1 MSMSAPQHNLTE
13 ATRFI
18 IRHLIAWGVVMGVGL
33 MIIWFFTGFHEKL
46 ARMGWLASTVGIAF
60 VVGFLIRHM
69 SRVYTLT
76 GYLNESVLGNRHDRD
91 VELPC
96 EAGEGLRLV
105 ETVVRANPYV
115 DAIDIDHASLT
126 MTAKIKV
133 PDAGSGNDNFVL
145 IRARVEDQDG
155 VVRTYLRFEPEGNPL
170 WDVLF
175 PDGARN
181 LDNATRIMRQLNE
194 RIAERRRAD
203 RASAEKSALEKQLTE
218 AQLKLLQAQVEPHF
232 LYNTLANAQLLTR
245 SDPARAD
252 KMLGHLIDFLR
263 SSLPQPT
270 AHGANADADMS
281 TLGQEVERSRAYLEV
296 LRIRMGDRLKVEIDL
311 PESLRQVP
319 LPPLVLQTLVENA
332 IKHGLEPKPGGGTL
346 WIRAQQT
353 GDMAKISVADDG
365 VGFREGTAGTG
376 LGLKNVRDRL
386 KLLYGE
392 RGGLSLATNFPEG
405 VTATLLV
412 PLTREIK
419 I

>member
-1 MSMSAPQHNLTE
+1 MSMPAPQHNITE
-13 ATRFI
+13 ATRFV
-18 IRHLIAWGVVMGVGL
+18 IRHVIAWGVVLGL
-33 MIIWFFTGFHEKL
+33 GYMVIWAFSGFHERLPK
-46 ARMGWLASTVGIAF
+46 AGWLASSIGIAIA
-60 VVGFLIRHM
+60 VGFLISHM
-69 SRVYTLT
+69 SRVYTLA
-76 GYLNESVLGNRHDRD
+76 GFFNESVLGNRHDRD
-91 VELPC
+91 IELPC
-96 EAGEGLRLV
+96 EADEGLRLV
-105 ETVVRANPYV
+105 ESAVRTNPYI
-115 DAIDIDHASLT
+115 DAMDIDHASRTL
-126 MTAKIKV
+126 TAKIKV
-133 PDAGSGNDNFVL
+133 PDSGSGSDKFSL
-145 IRARVEDQDG
+145 IRARVENQDG
-155 VVRTYLRFEPEGNPL
+155 VVRAYLRFEPEGNPL

-175 PDGARN
+175 PDGGRN
-181 LDNATRIMRQLNE
+181 LDNAFSVMRQLNE
-194 RIAERRRAD
+194 RIGEYRRAA
-203 RASAEKSALEKQLTE
+203 RQAAEKSALEKQLTE

-252 KMLGHLIDFLR
+252 RMLGHLIEFLR
-263 SSLPQPT
+263 SSLPLSGSDP
-270 AHGANADADMS
+270 DLS
-281 TLGQEVERSRAYLEV
+281 TLGREVERSRAYLEV

-319 LPPLVLQTLVENA
+319 LPPLMLQTLVENA